1 MHYLLTIVTINR
13 YLGGLIDLNYHI
25 ITCEKTTP
33 NYLRVGASYKGDF
46 LSHYV
51 PQAHLLGAEKT
62 RAVTSLFTVIH
73 SNL

>member
-1 MHYLLTIVTINR
+1 LTIVTINR

-46 LSHYV
+46 LSHHV
-51 PQAHLLGAEKT
+51 SQAHLLGEQKT
-62 RAVTSLFTVIH
+62 GALAALIIMIH
-73 SNL
+73 IN